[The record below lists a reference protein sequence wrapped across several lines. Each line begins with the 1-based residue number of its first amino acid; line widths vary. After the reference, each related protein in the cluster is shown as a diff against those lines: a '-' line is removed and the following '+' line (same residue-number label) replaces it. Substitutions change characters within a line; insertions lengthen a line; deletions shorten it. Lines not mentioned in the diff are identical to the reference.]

1 MRKIGSRVLLFTNP
15 VVLQCGCAKL
25 WIPIVSL
32 SVPQLHIS
40 FLFLQFLSPSRS
52 SLFLLC
58 AVKKVDSAGTHS
70 TLRMPVGSRLAD
82 ANVLSVP
89 LYASASVRCWN
100 GRLLSTAPVVGQGAD
115 TRCFPHS
122 PWVFAGN
129 SLRPWKC
136 QHAGL
141 LGLPMDGSNPAQP
154 RRRKS

>member
-1 MRKIGSRVLLFTNP
+1 MRMRKAGDDERG
-15 VVLQCGCAKL
+15 CG
-25 WIPIVSL
+25 
-32 SVPQLHIS
+32 
-40 FLFLQFLSPSRS
+40 FLRFLSPSRS

-58 AVKKVDSAGTHS
+58 AAKKVDSAGTHS

-100 GRLLSTAPVVGQGAD
+100 GRLLSAVPVVGQGAD

-129 SLRPWKC
+129 RSSSWFRSQFIKLVKILDTNNFFISPEIE
-136 QHAGL
+136 
-141 LGLPMDGSNPAQP
+141 
-154 RRRKS
+154 KSCGYICLQKNLMKFINML

>member
-1 MRKIGSRVLLFTNP
+1 MWMRKAGDEERG
-15 VVLQCGCAKL
+15 CG
-25 WIPIVSL
+25 
-32 SVPQLHIS
+32 
-40 FLFLQFLSPSRS
+40 FLRFLSPSRS

-58 AVKKVDSAGTHS
+58 AVKKVDSAETHS

-100 GRLLSTAPVVGQGAD
+100 GRLLSAAPVVGQGAD